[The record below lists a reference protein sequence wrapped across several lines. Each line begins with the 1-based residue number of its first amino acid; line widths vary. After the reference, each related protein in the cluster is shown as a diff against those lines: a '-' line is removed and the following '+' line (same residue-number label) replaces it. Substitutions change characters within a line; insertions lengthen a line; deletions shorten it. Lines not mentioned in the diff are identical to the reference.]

1 MKKTIFL
8 CILALTTLCA
18 CVNQTNETNQND
30 PKGCDDGSICETP
43 NHADMSAY
51 EGFMDEEHQFIR
63 TKMNDFLLKLDAN
76 ATGVYYFG
84 YSTCPWCV
92 EAVPILNEVAKRH
105 DTVIYY
111 IDKKAETST
120 DEESKKIESRL
131 GDKLELDDEGNPHL
145 YVPFVVAISEGEV
158 RAYHTGTVDD
168 HDAHERKMTEAE
180 KAELT
185 QIYEALFTAIEE

>member
-8 CILALTTLCA
+8 WILALTTLCA
-18 CVNQTNETNQND
+18 CGNQAENQNQND
-30 PKGCDDGSICETP
+30 PKGCDDGPICDTP

-51 EGFMDEEHQFIR
+51 EGFVDNEHQFIK
-63 TKMNDFLLKLDAN
+63 TKMSDFLLKLDAN

-92 EAVPILNEVAKRH
+92 EAVPILNDVAKRH
-105 DTVIYY
+105 DMPIYY

-145 YVPFVVAISEGEV
+145 YVPFVVAISEGTV
-158 RAYHTGTVDD
+158 RSYHTGTVDA

-185 QIYEALFTAIEE
+185 QIYEDLFASIAN